1 MKKNQ
6 KKFSKK
12 RQVILSLEEKR
23 LLEKYNK
30 FRVTSSTEVPKEE
43 YVFYVDGVGCMPLG
57 DLAAV
62 KAPPKQ
68 GKTTVLKRIVATV
81 LKGDLGQLSCELKD
95 PTVMWVD
102 TEQKLADAQLI
113 IQDVHKMSGLT
124 YRFIDNHLMV
134 YSLRKTDC
142 KTMFEE
148 LRTGAKAYQPNV
160 IILDGIAE
168 FVNSINDEVEAKK
181 LIHELMVIAEE
192 YHCAIICVLH
202 VNRSGNNDM
211 NGHTGSNLAKKV
223 AVIVECKKSGNTITV
238 RCTDSRH
245 QSTPEWSI
253 RFDEQGNI
261 VDADDFSSPLA
272 KNARPSNM
280 PNKKQLADAEKK
292 QERISFCLNTIQG
305 HDGCIARKD
314 LIELLQKEKGM
325 SRPNASNL
333 LKELIVK
340 DKVLQEA
347 NKIITASSSEAIMS

>member
-1 MKKNQ
+1 
-6 KKFSKK
+6 
-12 RQVILSLEEKR
+12 
-23 LLEKYNK
+23 
-30 FRVTSSTEVPKEE
+30 
-43 YVFYVDGVGCMPLG
+43 
-57 DLAAV
+57 
-62 KAPPKQ
+62 
-68 GKTTVLKRIVATV
+68 
-81 LKGDLGQLSCELKD
+81 
-95 PTVMWVD
+95 MWVD

-148 LRTGAKAYQPNV
+148 LRAGVKAYQPNV
-160 IILDGIAE
+160 VILDGIAE
-168 FVNSINDEVEAKK
+168 FVSSINDEVEAKK

-223 AVIVECKKSGNTITV
+223 AVVVECKKSGNTITV

-245 QSTPEWSI
+245 QGTPEWSI

-272 KNARPSNM
+272 RNARPSNR
-280 PNKKQLADAEKK
+280 PNKKQLADAEKR
-292 QERISFCLNTIQG
+292 QERLDFCLNAIHEKG
-305 HDGCIARKD
+305 GSIAKKD
-314 LIELLQKEKGM
+314 LSDLLQKEKGM
-325 SRPNASNL
+325 TRSNASNFL
-333 LKELIVK
+333 TALINK
-340 DKVLQEA
+340 DKVLIES
-347 NKIITASSSEAIMS
+347 NKIITASPSIAVLS

>member
-1 MKKNQ
+1 
-6 KKFSKK
+6 
-12 RQVILSLEEKR
+12 
-23 LLEKYNK
+23 
-30 FRVTSSTEVPKEE
+30 
-43 YVFYVDGVGCMPLG
+43 
-57 DLAAV
+57 
-62 KAPPKQ
+62 
-68 GKTTVLKRIVATV
+68 
-81 LKGDLGQLSCELKD
+81 
-95 PTVMWVD
+95 
-102 TEQKLADAQLI
+102 
-113 IQDVHKMSGLT
+113 
-124 YRFIDNHLMV
+124 
-134 YSLRKTDC
+134 
-142 KTMFEE
+142 MFEE